1 MATPI
6 TTDKL
11 YDICVET
18 EKNLEKITTELG
30 KMGADEKAV
39 KFFEQAADATRQVC
53 QALAKNMQQEEPPAE
68 GEAEAEGEQPAG
80 TMDEAADRMMA
91 RREAE

>member
-18 EKNLEKITTELG
+18 EKNLEKIATELG
-30 KMGADEKAV
+30 KMGADEQAV
-39 KFFEQAADATRQVC
+39 KFFEQAADVTRKVC
-53 QALAKNMQQEEPPAE
+53 QGLAKNMQQEEPPAE
-68 GEAEAEGEQPAG
+68 EAEGEQPAG